1 MAWLKMILKAKGEE
15 GKLILGRF
23 FLYGADKF
31 LVDFTLGNFLALP
44 PADFNM
50 NFRSPFPFVTD
61 KVAHDQNSSFGG
73 KMTYL
78 YLE

>member
-1 MAWLKMILKAKGEE
+1 MILRGFLLYVTNK
-15 GKLILGRF
+15 F
-23 FLYGADKF
+23 F
-31 LVDFTLGNFLALP
+31 VDFTLGNLFALP

-50 NFRSPFPFVTD
+50 NFRGPFPFITD